1 MAQNNPSPTPM
12 TGNPVLTT
20 AVITAF
26 VATLIQLVRA
36 YGHDITGDQE
46 NAVLTFLQG
55 PEGEWIVALVFAVNT
70 WLARQRVYLE
80 LSVKRLTGQ
89 ERPSV

>member
-26 VATLIQLVRA
+26 VATLIQLIRA
-36 YGHDITGDQE
+36 YGHEVTGDQE
-46 NAVLTFLQG
+46 NAILTFLQG
-55 PEGEWIVALVFAVNT
+55 PGGEWIVALVFAVNT
-70 WLARQRVYLE
+70 WLARQRVYSE
-80 LSVKRLTGQ
+80 LSVKQLTGQ
-89 ERPSV
+89 ERPPV

>member
-26 VATLIQLVRA
+26 VASVIQLLRA

-46 NAVLTFLQG
+46 NALLTFLQG
-55 PEGEWIVALVFAVNT
+55 PAGDWIVVAVFAVNT
-70 WLARQRVYLE
+70 WIARQRVYSE
-80 LSVKRLTGQ
+80 LSVKALTGK